1 VVGGKTQTACTLIRT
16 FSSKPLQIRS
26 QPTFLVAAV
35 LLFCFA
41 PCASRAQ
48 DATQQTQP
56 AIRSTAELVKVE
68 LSVADKRGI
77 FVSGLEQSNFRIL
90 DNGVERPINFFAPA
104 DAPAQVLVV
113 VETSPAVYLIHNQHL
128 FAAYEL
134 LAGLGGDDQV
144 ALITYD
150 ESPHPILAFTPD
162 KAALTAALGRI
173 QYTLGSA
180 QLNFYDSVSTALD
193 WIAPVGGKKALVL
206 LTTGLDS
213 SPPARWDALVRKLR
227 AEDAVIFP
235 VALGGTLRHAAEKKG
250 KLAKKGR
257 NTSAPTDASASDP
270 ENPLS
275 FAKADTALNALATA
289 TGGRAYFPESANDFV
304 VIYREIA
311 AALRHQYV
319 IGIVPEHDGQ
329 FHTLA
334 LQVFDNAPAP
344 PNGAKQAEYKVFARQ
359 GYLAPAP

>member
-1 VVGGKTQTACTLIRT
+1 MQTACTLIRT
-16 FSSKPLQIRS
+16 FSSKRLQIRT
-26 QPTFLVAAV
+26 QPTFLVATV

-68 LSVADKRGI
+68 LSVADKHGI

-90 DNGVERPINFFAPA
+90 DNGVERPIIFFAPVE
-104 DAPAQVLVV
+104 APAQVLVV

-193 WIAPVGGKKALVL
+193 WIAPVAGKKALVL

-227 AEDAVIFP
+227 AEDAVLFP
-235 VALGGTLRHAAEKKG
+235 VALGGTLRHAGEKKG
-250 KLAKKGR
+250 KPAKKGR
-257 NTSAPTDASASDP
+257 NTAAPTDASAPDP

-275 FAKADTALNALATA
+275 FAKADAALNALATA

-304 VIYREIA
+304 AIYHEIA
-311 AALRHQYV
+311 SALRHQYV

-334 LQVFDNAPAP
+334 VQVLDNNTPAS
-344 PNGAKQAEYKVFARQ
+344 PNGGKQAEYRVFARQ

>member
-1 VVGGKTQTACTLIRT
+1 MQTASTLIRI
-16 FSSKPLQIRS
+16 FSSKRSEIRVW
-26 QPTFLVAAV
+26 PIVLVTAG
-35 LLFCFA
+35 FFFFIA
-41 PCASRAQ
+41 PDASRAQ
-48 DATQQTQP
+48 DAAQQAQP
-56 AIRSTAELVKVE
+56 AIRSTTELVKVE
-68 LSVADKRGI
+68 LSVADKSGT
-77 FVSGLEQSNFRIL
+77 FVSGLKQTNFRIL
-90 DNGVERPINFFAPA
+90 DNGVERPIAFFAPVE
-104 DAPAQVLVV
+104 APAQVLVV

-134 LAGLGGDDQV
+134 LGGLGADDQV

-150 ESPHPILAFTPD
+150 ASPHPILAFTPN
-162 KAALTAALGRI
+162 KAALNAALGQI

-193 WIAPVGGKKALVL
+193 WIAPAAGKKALVL

-213 SPPARWDALVRKLR
+213 SPPARWDALVQKLR
-227 AEDAVIFP
+227 GEDAVIFP
-235 VALGGTLRHAAEKKG
+235 VALGGSLRHPADKKG
-250 KLAKKGR
+250 KAAKKAR
-257 NTSAPTDASASDP
+257 NAASQPDTSASDP

-275 FAKADTALNALATA
+275 WGKADAALNALATA

-304 VIYREIA
+304 AIYHEIA
-311 AALRHQYV
+311 SALRHQYV

-334 LQVFDNAPAP
+334 VQVLEDNSPA
-344 PNGAKQAEYKVFARQ
+344 PNGARQPAYRVFARP

>member
-1 VVGGKTQTACTLIRT
+1 MQTASTLIRT
-16 FSSKPLQIRS
+16 FSNDRLQNWAS
-26 QPTFLVAAV
+26 PTILVAAV
-35 LLFCFA
+35 FLFFVGPNA
-41 PCASRAQ
+41 AQAQ
-48 DATQQTQP
+48 DSTQQTQP

-68 LSVADKRGI
+68 LSVADKSGS
-77 FVSGLEQSNFRIL
+77 FVSGLKESNFRIL
-90 DNGVERPINFFAPA
+90 DNGVDRPIVFFSPVE
-104 DAPAQVLVV
+104 APAQVLVV

-134 LAGLGGDDQV
+134 LGGLAADDQL

-150 ESPHPILAFTPD
+150 ASPHPILAFTPN
-162 KAALTAALGRI
+162 KSALNAALGQI

-180 QLNFYDSVSTALD
+180 QLNFYDSVSIALD
-193 WIAPVGGKKALVL
+193 WIAPAAGKKAVVL

-213 SPPARWDALVRKLR
+213 SPPARWDALVQKLR
-227 AEDAVIFP
+227 GEDAVIFP
-235 VALGGTLRHAAEKKG
+235 VALGGSLRHPAEKKG
-250 KLAKKGR
+250 KAAKKAR
-257 NTSAPTDASASDP
+257 DATPQTDASASDP

-275 FAKADTALNALATA
+275 FAKADAALNALAAA

-304 VIYREIA
+304 AIYHEIA
-311 AALRHQYV
+311 SALRHQYV

-334 LQVFDNAPAP
+334 VQVLDNNAPASP
-344 PNGAKQAEYKVFARQ
+344 SGTKQPEYRVFARQ